1 MNIALFSSDFYPSV
15 GGVQEV
21 VRQSAHALSRAGDRP
36 MVFTNR
42 WPKTLPANEMWEQIP
57 VHRHVFRVP
66 EPNFKQMTGA
76 ILVGPWTLRKICRQ
90 LKEHGAR
97 LIHVHCVS
105 SNAHYA
111 MAARRRLRLPMV
123 LTLHGELSM
132 DPTRLF
138 QRSSF
143 AQDNLRKAI
152 EQADVIT
159 ACSQQALAEA
169 ETFYGKPLGDRAR
182 VIYSGVRV
190 EDFANAVPYVH
201 PRPYILAIGRL
212 APQKGFDCLLR
223 ACAEVFKHD
232 SSHDLI
238 LAGDGPERDALVK
251 LAHELQIISRIHFFG
266 PASRE
271 TATRLF
277 AGCELVV
284 TPSRQEAMGI
294 VNLEAMAA
302 GKAVIST
309 RVGGVPE
316 IVQDGKNGVLVPPES
331 VSDLTA
337 AIMAMLG
344 DSDRRAQLAE
354 AGKQRA
360 MEFDWSRIN
369 EQFRRIY
376 STLIPNRGDVA
387 ASDELPLAISRAS

>member
-21 VRQSAHALSRAGDRP
+21 VRQSAHALARAGDKP

-42 WPKTLPANEMWEQIP
+42 WPKTLAASEMWEQIP

-66 EPNFKQMTGA
+66 EPNFKQMGGA
-76 ILVGPWTLRKICRQ
+76 ILVGPWTLRKVCGQ
-90 LKEHGAR
+90 LKEHGTQ
-97 LIHVHCVS
+97 LIHIHCVS
-105 SNAHYA
+105 SNAYYA

-138 QRSSF
+138 QRSTF
-143 AQDNLRKAI
+143 AQNNLRKAI

-169 ETFYGKPLGDRAR
+169 ETFYGKALGDRAR
-182 VIYSGVRV
+182 VVYSGVRV
-190 EDFANAVPYVH
+190 EDFSGASAYAH
-201 PRPYILAIGRL
+201 PRPYLLAIGRL
-212 APQKGFDCLLR
+212 AQQKGFDVLLR
-223 ACAEVFKHD
+223 ACAEVFKQN

-238 LAGDGPERDALVK
+238 LAGDGPEREALIK
-251 LAHELQIISRIHFFG
+251 LAGELQINSRVHFFG
-266 PASRE
+266 PAPRK
-271 TATRLF
+271 TAIRLF
-277 AGCELVV
+277 AGCEFVV

-302 GKAVIST
+302 GKAVIAT

-316 IVQDGKNGVLVPPES
+316 IVQDGKNGVLVSPES
-331 VSDLTA
+331 VSQLA
-337 AIMAMLG
+337 GAMMAMLS
-344 DSDRRAQLAE
+344 DSGRRAELAE
-354 AGKQRA
+354 VGKQRA

-376 STLIPNRGDVA
+376 STLIPNLGDAVV
-387 ASDELPLAISRAS
+387 SDELPLQVSRAS

>member
-21 VRQSAHALSRAGDRP
+21 VRQSAHALIRAGDKP

-66 EPNFKQMTGA
+66 EPNFKQMGGA
-76 ILVGPWTLRKICRQ
+76 LLVGPWTLRQVCRQ
-90 LKEHGAR
+90 LKEHATQ
-97 LIHVHCVS
+97 LIHIHCAS

-111 MAARRRLRLPMV
+111 MAARRKLRLPMV
-123 LTLHGELSM
+123 LTVHGELSM
-132 DPTRLF
+132 DPSRLF
-138 QRSSF
+138 QRSAF
-143 AQDNLRKAI
+143 AQSNLRKAI
-152 EQADVIT
+152 DQADAIT

-169 ETFYGKPLGDRAR
+169 ELFYGKPLGDRAR
-182 VIYSGVRV
+182 VVYSGVRV
-190 EDFANAVPYVH
+190 EDFSVATPYIH
-201 PRPYILAIGRL
+201 PRPYLLSIGRL
-212 APQKGFDCLLR
+212 APQKGFDVLLR
-223 ACAEVFKHD
+223 ACSEVFKHN

-238 LAGDGPERDALVK
+238 LAGDGPEHNALVK
-251 LAHELQIISRIHFFG
+251 LAEKLQISSRVYFFG
-266 PASRE
+266 PAPRE
-271 TATRLF
+271 TTIRLF
-277 AGCELVV
+277 AGSEFVV

-302 GKAVIST
+302 GKAVIAT

-316 IVQDGKNGVLVPPES
+316 IVQDGKNGVLVSPES
-331 VSDLTA
+331 VFDLTG
-337 AIMAMLG
+337 AIMTML
-344 DSDRRAQLAE
+344 SDPARRAQLAK

-376 STLIPNRGDVA
+376 STLIPNRGDAA
-387 ASDELPLAISRAS
+387 ASEELPLEVSRAS

>member
-21 VRQSAHALSRAGDRP
+21 VRQSAHALSRAGDHP

-42 WPKTLPANEMWEQIP
+42 WPKRLAASEMWEQIP
-57 VHRHVFRVP
+57 VRRHVFRVP
-66 EPNFKQMTGA
+66 EPNFKQMSGA
-76 ILVGPWTLRKICRQ
+76 LLVGPWTLRKVCRQ
-90 LKEHGAR
+90 LKEHGAQ
-97 LIHVHCVS
+97 LIHIHCVS
-105 SNAHYA
+105 SNAYYA
-111 MAARRRLRLPMV
+111 MGARRRLRLPIV

-138 QRSSF
+138 QRSAF
-143 AQDNLRKAI
+143 AQNNLRKAI
-152 EQADVIT
+152 EVADVIT
-159 ACSQQALAEA
+159 ACSQQTLTEA

-182 VIYSGVRV
+182 VVYSGVRV
-190 EDFANAVPYVH
+190 EDFSGAVPYVH
-201 PRPYILAIGRL
+201 PRPYLLAIGRL
-212 APQKGFDCLLR
+212 APQKGFDVLLR
-223 ACAEVFKHD
+223 ACGEVFKD
-232 SSHDLI
+232 NSSHDLI

-251 LAHELQIISRIHFFG
+251 LAQELQISSRVHFFG
-266 PASRE
+266 PAPRE
-271 TATRLF
+271 TAIRLF
-277 AGCELVV
+277 AGCEFVV

-302 GKAVIST
+302 GKAVIAT

-331 VSDLTA
+331 VSDLVQAIA
-337 AIMAMLG
+337 AFLG
-344 DSDRRAQLAE
+344 NPARRAQLAE
-354 AGKQRA
+354 AGMQRA

-376 STLIPNRGDVA
+376 STLIPNRGDLA
-387 ASDELPLAISRAS
+387 TSEELALAVSRAS

>member
-1 MNIALFSSDFYPSV
+1 M
-15 GGVQEV
+15 
-21 VRQSAHALSRAGDRP
+21 
-36 MVFTNR
+36 
-42 WPKTLPANEMWEQIP
+42 
-57 VHRHVFRVP
+57 
-66 EPNFKQMTGA
+66 
-76 ILVGPWTLRKICRQ
+76 
-90 LKEHGAR
+90 
-97 LIHVHCVS
+97 
-105 SNAHYA
+105 
-111 MAARRRLRLPMV
+111 
-123 LTLHGELSM
+123 
-132 DPTRLF
+132 
-138 QRSSF
+138 
-143 AQDNLRKAI
+143 
-152 EQADVIT
+152 
-159 ACSQQALAEA
+159 
-169 ETFYGKPLGDRAR
+169 GDRAR

-190 EDFANAVPYVH
+190 EDFSDAVPYVH
-201 PRPYILAIGRL
+201 PRPYMLAIGRL

-232 SSHDLI
+232 STHDLI

-251 LAHELQIISRIHFFG
+251 LAQELQISSRVHFFG
-266 PASRE
+266 PAPRE

-277 AGCELVV
+277 AGCAFVV

-302 GKAVIST
+302 GKAVIAT

-331 VSDLTA
+331 VADLMA
-337 AIMAMLG
+337 AIIAMLG
-344 DSDRRAQLAE
+344 DPARRAQLAE

-387 ASDELPLAISRAS
+387 ASEELPLAISRAS